1 MKVFLLRH
9 GMTARANSDVERALT
24 PEGTAALKDVMSR
37 RPSELS
43 GITRIHTGPM
53 ARIQETAN
61 IAAQVIGYQGEIVV
75 NQSLDKLS
83 RGQEITATLKDIEM
97 TEGDIIL
104 VSHESSLCNL
114 LVYLTGDDVLMSNSS
129 LCAIETTGWT
139 RLDGELVW
147 QESPNSSEIKRTRNF
162 ADMF

>member
-9 GMTARANSDVERALT
+9 GMTARADSDDDRALT
-24 PEGTAALKDVMSR
+24 PDGIEALKDVMNR
-37 RPSELS
+37 RPSDLS
-43 GITRIHTGPM
+43 GVTRIHTGPM
-53 ARIQETAN
+53 GRIQETAN
-61 IAAQVIGYQGEIVV
+61 IAADVIGYQGEIVV
-75 NQSLDKLS
+75 NQSLNKLS
-83 RGQEITATLKDIEM
+83 RGQEITATLNHIDM
-97 TEGDIIL
+97 SSGDIIL

-114 LVYLTGDDVLMSNSS
+114 LLYLTGDDVLMSNSS

-139 RLDGELVW
+139 RLDGKLLW